1 MWPRTWCS
9 LSRHSWSR
17 TLSLRNFRPTAP
29 AVTSFP
35 SGKPWCLSIK
45 SNISRR
51 VFLGHCPNTLP
62 VINYDI
68 FLIHSRRCIEFI
80 TEEPESLFSWIKLP
94 FFVSRAPGSLSQNS
108 HSLSFQEST
117 CSIFCCTNFIQFPS
131 ISPIVPLPLG
141 RILGYI
147 LNFDLS
153 LCADVIFNYH
163 FAGWG
168 SFWDHVHT
176 CPYQFAR

>member
-68 FLIHSRRCIEFI
+68 FWIHSCRCIEFI

-94 FFVSRAPGSLSQNS
+94 FFL
-108 HSLSFQEST
+108 FQEPLVHCPKIRIHLAFKNLPAVFLLHQFHPISINFPNRPST
-117 CSIFCCTNFIQFPS
+117 PRKNLAISSILT
-131 ISPIVPLPLG
+131 SPCV
-141 RILGYI
+141 
-147 LNFDLS
+147 
-153 LCADVIFNYH
+153 
-163 FAGWG
+163 
-168 SFWDHVHT
+168 
-176 CPYQFAR
+176 QM